1 MNQRRA
7 TLAALLGLGLFGAGI
22 ARALQPG
29 KDYLVIKNAAPSQ
42 SGPKIEVI
50 EAFSY
55 MCPHC
60 NDLEPLIKAWV
71 KKLPADAVYRRLPV
85 VFRDSWAPVARAY
98 YALEVMGNLDKLHD
112 KIFEAIHKQNA
123 DLSNEGALF
132 AWIAKQGIDQK
143 KFIDTFKSFGVT
155 SKINRGNQLTR
166 SYQVSGVPTLV
177 IEGKY
182 QTSASQV
189 GGYDKMLAA
198 ADELIML
205 ARVER
210 KLASEGGAKPK

>member
-1 MNQRRA
+1 MNRRRA
-7 TLAALLGLGLFGAGI
+7 TLVALLSLGFLGASA
-22 ARALQPG
+22 ARALEPG

-60 NDLEPLIKAWV
+60 NDFEPKVKEWV
-71 KKLPADAVYRRLPV
+71 KKLPPDVVYRRLPV
-85 VFRDSWAPVARAY
+85 VFRDNWTPVARAY
-98 YALEVMGNLDKLHD
+98 QTLEVMGQLDKMHD
-112 KIFEAIHKQNA
+112 KIFEAIHKQNI
-123 DLSNEGALF
+123 DLSNEGSLF
-132 AWIAKQGIDQK
+132 DWIAKQGIDQK
-143 KFIDTFKSFGVT
+143 KFIETYKSFGVN
-155 SKINRGNQLTR
+155 SKVGRANQLAR
-166 SYQVSGVPTLV
+166 SYNIGGVPALV

-189 GGYDKMLAA
+189 GGYEKMLSV

-210 KLASEGGAKPK
+210 KLAKGGSKQ

>member
-7 TLAALLGLGLFGAGI
+7 TLVALLGLGFMGSCA
-22 ARALQPG
+22 ARALEPG

-60 NDLEPLIKAWV
+60 HELEPKIQAWA

-85 VFRDSWAPVARAY
+85 VFRDSWAPIARAY
-98 YALEVMGNLDKLHD
+98 YTLEVMGQLDKVHD
-112 KIFEAIHKQNA
+112 KIFEAIHKQNI
-123 DLSNEGALF
+123 DLATENGVF
-132 AWIAKQGIDQK
+132 DWIGKQGIDQK
-143 KFIDTFKSFGVT
+143 KFVETYKSFGVT
-155 SKINRGNQLTR
+155 SKVNRGNQLTR
-166 SYQVSGVPTLV
+166 SYNISGVPALV

-205 ARVER
+205 SRVER
-210 KLASEGGAKPK
+210 KLAGEMGAKPK

>member
-7 TLAALLGLGLFGAGI
+7 TLVALLGLGFMGIGA
-22 ARALQPG
+22 ARALEPG

-60 NDLEPLIKAWV
+60 HEFEPKLQAWL

-98 YALEVMGNLDKLHD
+98 YTLEVMGELDKMHG
-112 KIFEAIHKQNA
+112 KIFEAIHKGNV
-123 DLSNEGALF
+123 DLSTDDGLF
-132 AWIAKQGIDQK
+132 AWVAKQGIDQK
-143 KFIDTFKSFGVT
+143 KFIDTYRSFGVT
-155 SKINRGNQLTR
+155 SKLNRGNQLTR
-166 SYQVSGVPTLV
+166 SYNVSGVPTLV

-198 ADELIML
+198 TDELIML

-210 KLASEGGAKPK
+210 KLATETSAKPK

>member
-1 MNQRRA
+1 MNRRRA
-7 TLAALLGLGLFGAGI
+7 TLAALLGLGLVGVGA
-22 ARALQPG
+22 ACALEPG

-60 NDLEPLIKAWV
+60 NDLEPKIQAWV

-85 VFRDSWAPVARAY
+85 VFRDSWAPIARTY
-98 YALEVMGNLDKLHD
+98 YTLEVMGQLDKLHN

-123 DLSNEGALF
+123 DLSSEGNVF
-132 AWIAKQGIDQK
+132 EWIAKQGVDQK
-143 KFIDTFKSFGVT
+143 KFIETYKSFGIT
-155 SKINRGNQLTR
+155 SKLNRGNQLTR
-166 SYQVSGVPTLV
+166 SYNIGGVPALV

-182 QTSASQV
+182 QTSATQA
-189 GGYDKMLAA
+189 GNYDKMLAA

-210 KLASEGGAKPK
+210 KLATEMGAKPK